1 MSMRKKWLFFSMC
14 FIATIRG
21 VNLTN
26 DSWAS
31 FGHPSLSSLLR
42 TPNEG
47 EKKKTQAPKAPS

>member
-1 MSMRKKWLFFSMC
+1 MC

-47 EKKKTQAPKAPS
+47 AKKKTQAPKAPS